1 VGGAV
6 AGTVAAFITTPF
18 DVIKTARQT
27 DLSAGT
33 VHFLTKLNPNFDML
47 GAISRPFCVL
57 FWVLGKAK

>member
-1 VGGAV
+1 MATVKRLQVSFVGGAV

-33 VHFLTKLNPNFDML
+33 VFFKFFFKETPV
-47 GAISRPFCVL
+47 GEWGGI
-57 FWVLGKAK
+57 